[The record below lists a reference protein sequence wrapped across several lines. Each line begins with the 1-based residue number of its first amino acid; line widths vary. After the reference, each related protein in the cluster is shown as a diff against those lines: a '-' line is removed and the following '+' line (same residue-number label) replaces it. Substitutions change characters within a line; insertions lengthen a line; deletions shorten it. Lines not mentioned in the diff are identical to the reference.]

1 MVFPS
6 ERNPKGVMSEN
17 TINKSLRLMGYNTQ
31 EEATAHGF
39 RTLACSALY
48 ESGLWQQDAIERQ
61 MSHREKNDVKA
72 TYSRDATYNEERAT
86 MMQWWADYLDA
97 NRETHVTPYEF
108 GKLNHNG

>member
-61 MSHREKNDVKA
+61 MSHREKMM
-72 TYSRDATYNEERAT
+72 SRRLTVA
-86 MMQWWADYLDA
+86 MQPI
-97 NRETHVTPYEF
+97 T
-108 GKLNHNG
+108 KNGQP